1 VGHSGRTVRGPGFYS
16 VEMKPVYRL
25 CGCLALCAGL
35 TTALTSP
42 ISAADRPLEFT
53 GWAQQGSQSPAA
65 AVGDTFGIKTIARA
79 SHDATMGFSFPTE
92 IAEIVA
98 RGGQRVKKGD
108 VLIRGRDEELRA
120 QRDLQQVAAET
131 ELPVQRAHAAMEQA
145 RVEYEAQESVRQ
157 KNRASANIEVER
169 ARTAYI
175 LRRVE
180 HELSM
185 IEQTQQQLQLRFR
198 QAQLDRLQ
206 LIAPF
211 DGIVDMVACEVGE
224 VKRDGEPVLRLV
236 GNDRLWLDVHTP
248 AFQAIELAI
257 RNGHS
262 AWIMMDLPGEPRIF
276 QGKVI
281 EVGAEVDSASK
292 TRRIRVELPNPH
304 EWPSGLNAWVRF
316 TPPEE
321 QWMARVET
329 LPTAAADSAPRLGE
343 AAQPAR
349 PGAKPT
355 GAPE

>member
-1 VGHSGRTVRGPGFYS
+1 VGDSGRTVCAAGFYS
-16 VEMKPVYRL
+16 DEMKPAYRL

-42 ISAADRPLEFT
+42 LSASDRAPALT
-53 GWAQQGSQSPAA
+53 GWSQQGQSSAA
-65 AVGDTFGIKTIARA
+65 AVGDSFGIKTIARA
-79 SHDATMGFSFPTE
+79 SFDATMGFSFPTE

-131 ELPVQRAHAAMEQA
+131 DLPVQRAHAAMEQA
-145 RVEYEAQESVRQ
+145 RVEYEAQETVRQ

-169 ARTAYI
+169 ARTTYV
-175 LRRVE
+175 LRKVE
-180 HELSM
+180 HELAV

-206 LIAPF
+206 LVAPF
-211 DGIVDMVACEVGE
+211 DGIVDLVTCEVGE
-224 VKRDGEPVLRLV
+224 VKRDGDPVLRLV
-236 GNDRLWLDVHTP
+236 GIDRLWLDVPAP
-248 AFQAIELAI
+248 AFQTIELALK
-257 RNGHS
+257 NGDA
-262 AWIMMDLPGEPRIF
+262 AWVMMDLPGEPRIF

-281 EVGAEVDSASK
+281 EVAAEVDSSSK
-292 TRRIRVELPNPH
+292 SRRIRVELPNPH
-304 EWPSGLNAWVRF
+304 EWPTGLNAWVRF
-316 TPPEE
+316 TAPDE

-329 LPTAAADSAPRLGE
+329 LPTAAADPTPRLGE
-343 AAQPAR
+343 AANPPR
-349 PGAKPT
+349 TGGSTST